1 MVLPD
6 KYLNKMK
13 QLLGAEYPDY
23 LKALEEKPRK
33 ALRIN
38 TAKISVA
45 DFLSLSSFHL
55 TPVPW
60 CADGFYYEEEDDP
73 AHHPFYWAGLYYLQ
87 DASAM
92 APAEILPIEPGD
104 IVLDGCC
111 APGGKALK
119 LANKLGNKG
128 LLVANDLSFSRQ
140 KATLRNLERAGV
152 INSYVTAFDLLNES
166 RFSDFFDK
174 ILLDVPCSGEGMFRK
189 SPELI
194 SSWLEKDSEY
204 YAPLQKRLLEK
215 GVEMLKDGGKLVY
228 STCTFD
234 PRENEEV
241 ILDCLNRHPE
251 MELLKLPYRG
261 FAPGIL
267 KGAENCG
274 RLYPHKLDGEGQ
286 FVALLQKKGSL
297 EGKKSRDELT
307 NTLSCRDLDRFL
319 SLIRKPLKGTI
330 IEKNHMI
337 LLVPNTFLPTDGLKV
352 LRSGLYLGEIKNSR
366 FLPSQPLAMAL
377 SRKTFRYSVSLDRE
391 NSVKYLK
398 GETVECAE
406 EFANGEWILVCC
418 DDYPLGWGKYQN
430 HRIKNLIDP
439 GWRTR

>member
-6 KYLNKMK
+6 NYLNKMK
-13 QLLGAEYPDY
+13 NLLRAEYPDY
-23 LKALEEKPRK
+23 LKAMEEKPRK

-38 TAKISVA
+38 TAKITVA
-45 DFLSLSSFHL
+45 DFLSLSPFRL

-60 CADGFYYEEEDDP
+60 CADGFYYGEEDDP

-92 APAEILPIEPGD
+92 APAEMLTIEAGD

-119 LANKLGNKG
+119 LANKLVDTG

-140 KATLRNLERAGV
+140 KATLRNLERAG
-152 INSYVTAFDLLNES
+152 ITNSYVTAFDLLAES
-166 RFSDFFDK
+166 RFTGFFDK

-194 SSWLEKDSEY
+194 TSWLQKDSEY
-204 YAPLQKRLLEK
+204 YAPLQKRLLAK
-215 GVEMLKDGGKLVY
+215 GVEMLRDGGRLVY

-241 ILDCLNRHPE
+241 ILDCLNSHPE
-251 MELLKLPYRG
+251 IELLPLPYQG
-261 FAPGIL
+261 FEPGVL
-267 KGAENCG
+267 KGTENCG
-274 RLYPHKLDGEGQ
+274 RLYPHKLAGEGQ
-286 FVALLQKKGSL
+286 FVALLRKKGSS
-297 EGKKSRDELT
+297 EGRKSRDELT

-319 SLIRKPLKGTI
+319 SLIGKPLKGMI
-330 IEKNHMI
+330 IEKNRLI
-337 LLVPNTFLPTDGLKV
+337 LLIPNTFLPTEGLKV

-377 SRKTFRYSVSLDRE
+377 SRENFKYSVSLDRE
-391 NSVKYLK
+391 TSVKYLK
-398 GETVECAE
+398 GETVECQE
-406 EFANGEWILVCC
+406 TFANGEWILICC
-418 DDYPLGWGKYQN
+418 ENYPLGWGKYHN

-439 GWRTR
+439 GWRAL